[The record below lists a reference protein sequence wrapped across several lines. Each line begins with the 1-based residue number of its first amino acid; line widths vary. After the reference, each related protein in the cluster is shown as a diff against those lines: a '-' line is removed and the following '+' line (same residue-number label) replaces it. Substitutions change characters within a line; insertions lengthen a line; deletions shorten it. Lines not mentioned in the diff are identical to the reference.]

1 MTIYD
6 MCDVIRSKNAGPFK
20 LTFDLFF
27 ANQSYYDLVKSGNF
41 VSREIV
47 AELFLIE
54 PSQVTTVA
62 FLDAAR
68 ALKVTIV
75 PGSASGDPRNRD
87 VYGAQQGAPL
97 FQLDVPDA
105 DIRTALKGERV

>member
-6 MCDVIRSKNAGPFK
+6 MCSVIRSKNAGPFK

-27 ANQSYYDLVKSGNF
+27 ANQTYYEVVKSQNF
-41 VSREIV
+41 VTRDIV

-54 PSQVTTVA
+54 PSDVTTIA
-62 FLDAAR
+62 FLDTAR

-75 PGSASGDPRNRD
+75 PGSASGDPHNRD

-97 FQLDVPDA
+97 FQLEVPDSA
-105 DIRTALKGERV
+105 IATALKVGHA